1 MGSDSPQQHGQREKS
16 EEPGRSSG
24 EEREDLEILEG
35 FKQEKHVGCDKEPIG
50 NALSQK
56 VEEAE
61 MSSDFGDADYVDKLV
76 AAVMRETQAT
86 DGCEACTGVGASG
99 ACAGVNGECKQSSS
113 ENEGARDGYQDQAAR
128 DRLLMPPPPPR
139 VRIGGI
145 GGGENAREHFGS
157 EKGTGEPSGV
167 VETSRPID
175 FSKYPQS
182 SFVMASVESGDP
194 DVEVGN
200 LEDVVDEPEESVRQ
214 LFRIAMIGLPGS
226 SPHKEKE
233 ELRRQKSATVSASV
247 SAELEM
253 GTFVQG
259 RRVNG
264 KYRCRA
270 VLDRGSHRS
279 FVSMAQLRDWV
290 RSGVQVEVLDGK
302 RSRHV
307 AFGGHIV
314 ETLGRIRVYGHFK
327 GESSQRVTLVAEV
340 STDSLFNILLGLDF
354 IMQEDVLVV
363 PSTGKLYL
371 CKGLEIKLGAP
382 SIDVD
387 VNTGPRASK
396 QGGQPEDVRT
406 LEAQAVIQPSKR
418 TRREGDFKCFNL
430 RDSKDGTPLVV
441 CVPRFSV
448 IASVVPDQS
457 AGPKENTSIGNMGEI
472 GRKRT
477 KEEIEKE
484 LRSVEHYEELLKVL
498 EVDQMPLSEQEK
510 DMVRELIKEYQD
522 CFALKMD
529 QLGEVNILKAQI
541 HTGSHP
547 PVRCQ
552 AYRVGPKERELIE
565 AEIQKMLD
573 AGVIRPSMSPWAS
586 PVVLV
591 EKADGSVRFAIDY
604 RRLNGIATKDAYP
617 LPRINDYLDVLG
629 GAKYFSI
636 LDALSGFWQI
646 AMEEE
651 PQGLCAKCGGSFHSD
666 TSVAKTAFITHAG
679 LFEWT
684 RLPFGL
690 TSSPSIYQRVM
701 DAIFRDL
708 IWKELVVYVDDICSF
723 AETFSE
729 AIARLARVLTRLRA
743 ANMRVKAQKCK
754 LFRTSVKFLGFLI
767 KQTGVTVDP
776 KKMEPI
782 IKLKVP
788 TNVDELRTFLG
799 LLVYYSQH
807 IPDFAR
813 KTESLWSTVKG
824 KFQFPLEG
832 SRLEVLNWLKQN
844 LISPKVLGFPNWE
857 WPFEVHTDAS
867 RKPGALGAV
876 LLQRDPDKKEE
887 RVLGFFSRL
896 LHGAEHN
903 YSVTELECLAVR
915 WAVQKLRPYLY
926 GRKFTVVTDHVAL
939 KWMFSMKDPNPRLN
953 RWVDYLRGFDFDIVY
968 RPGRKHQDADA
979 LSRLIER
986 PEPGQEVE
994 EVPTGETLELGGYRP
1009 DEGEEDARFEGS
1021 RPSLG
1026 KDYIDEGPLLETPA
1040 EVAIKAEKLS
1050 SIVASVRRYEGVK
1063 ELLTRGDV
1071 NRIRTK
1077 VSSTLVNMCKSNTAV
1092 WRLLVEEQA
1101 RDRTL
1106 QGIRTRIEGGE
1117 VVRVHGA
1124 PNTVYVVEEGVV
1136 YVLYRSRESDQ
1147 DAEAEDRQCVVVPS
1161 RARHQI
1167 LNMYHGELPVGH
1179 LDRTKTLAR
1188 LRRLFYWEG
1197 MGQDVRKFVHQCPIC
1212 QRANHKELNQ
1222 GVLHSWTETQP
1233 FAVVG
1238 MDCLTLPKSSEGRT
1252 HVLVMV
1258 DLFSRYVEVQ
1268 PLSGP
1273 PNAEEVVQAFLSKI
1287 VLRHGACGVI
1297 LTDKGSEFMNKIM
1310 DEVCERLGIEHV
1322 SVPTQVHSA
1331 NGLAERFNRTLQLSL
1346 CKATG
1351 TVSTIAEWD
1360 SLIEAAVFSYN
1371 TAYQEAL
1378 QDSPFFMIH
1387 GRDAVLP
1394 TEMWTFNP
1402 EVRVRVRREQS
1413 SKGEAKTELVRR
1425 FERAWARA
1433 VAATKKVVERR
1444 LKASTRRDVT
1454 FTVGQQV
1461 WVYIPEI
1468 FRDGV
1473 HQKLLF
1479 KWHGPYRVIEEVSQ
1493 GALYKVRTERGR
1505 NLEQVFHVCRL
1516 KPFVAYERRPEE
1528 QVILDANGEPQIFTY
1543 EDLTPSSARL
1553 ESAEW
1558 RRRQRAQTLG
1568 TAQKKYLLVQEPSRE
1583 PTPVELSIVG
1593 KVFIDDEG
1601 RWVVTS
1607 VAYHPEHRIMV
1618 AFYEKLLNERGEW
1631 VAEQEPEY
1639 SSLPEVVDWVALSAS
1654 RVHH

>member
-1 MGSDSPQQHGQREKS
+1 LGAPVVGSGDV
-16 EEPGRSSG
+16 
-24 EEREDLEILEG
+24 D
-35 FKQEKHVGCDKEPIG
+35 HVEYKKEPIG
-50 NALSQK
+50 VNSRQEVPEVGLSS
-56 VEEAE
+56 E
-61 MSSDFGDADYVDKLV
+61 FGDVDFVDKLV

-86 DGCEACTGVGASG
+86 EECEACTGVGASRV
-99 ACAGVNGECKQSSS
+99 CTGVNSECKRGSRG
-113 ENEGARDGYQDQAAR
+113 NEGVGDRHQDQAAR
-128 DRLLMPPPPPR
+128 DRMLKPPLPSRPKTSK
-139 VRIGGI
+139 I
-145 GGGENAREHFGS
+145 GGGENAEKHFSDKEEASGPS
-157 EKGTGEPSGV
+157 GAVEPSGPV
-167 VETSRPID
+167 D

-182 SFVMASVESGDP
+182 SFVIAAVEDV
-194 DVEVGN
+194 DVENMV
-200 LEDVVDEPEESVRQ
+200 EKPEESVRQ
-214 LFRIAMIGLPGS
+214 LFRIAMVGLPGS

-233 ELRRQKSATVSASV
+233 ELARQKVATVSASV

-259 RRVNG
+259 RRLNN

-279 FVSMAQLRDWV
+279 FVSVAQLRDWV

-314 ETLGRIRVYGHFK
+314 ETLGRVRVHGHFK
-327 GESSQRVTLVAEV
+327 GESSQRVTLVVEV

-354 IMQEDVLVV
+354 IMREDILVV
-363 PSTGKLYL
+363 PSTGRLYM

-382 SIDVD
+382 SICVD
-387 VNTGPRASK
+387 VNVGPRTSK
-396 QGGQPEDVRT
+396 GEQLESEESV
-406 LEAQAVIQPSKR
+406 EAQAVIQPSKR
-418 TRREGDFKCFNL
+418 TRRDGDFKCFNL

-448 IASVVPDQS
+448 IASVVPEKPAS
-457 AGPKENTSIGNMGEI
+457 AEENPATRSSGDS

-484 LRSVEHYEELLKVL
+484 LRSVEHYEELLRVL
-498 EVDQMPLSEQEK
+498 EVDQMPLSDQEK
-510 DMVRELIKEYQD
+510 GMVRDLIREYQD

-529 QLGEVNILKAQI
+529 QLGKVNILKAQI

-646 AMEEE
+646 AMNEE

-666 TSVAKTAFITHAG
+666 TSVAKTAFITHTG

-723 AETFSE
+723 AETFPE

-767 KQTGVTVDP
+767 KQMGVTVDP
-776 KKMEPI
+776 QKMEPI

-824 KFQFPLEG
+824 KYQFPLVGE
-832 SRLEVLNWLKQN
+832 RLEVLNWLKQN
-844 LISPKVLGFPNWE
+844 LVSPKILGFPNWE

-876 LLQRDPDKKEE
+876 LLQRDPHKKEE

-986 PEPGQEVE
+986 PGPTQETTE
-994 EVPTGETLELGGYRP
+994 MPTTGEVLELGGYRP

-1021 RPSLG
+1021 QPALG
-1026 KDYIDEGPLLETPA
+1026 RDYIDEGPVEETSPDVASRA
-1040 EVAIKAEKLS
+1040 ERVS
-1050 SIVASVRRYEGVK
+1050 SIVASVRRYEGAK
-1063 ELLTRGDV
+1063 ELLTKGDV

-1077 VSSTLVNMCKSNTAV
+1077 VSSTLINMCKGNTAV

-1106 QGIRTRIEGGE
+1106 RSIRTRVEDGE
-1117 VVRVHGA
+1117 VVRVPGA
-1124 PNTVYVVEEGVV
+1124 SNIVYVVDESVV
-1136 YVLYRSRESDQ
+1136 YVLYRARESDM
-1147 DAEAEDRQCVVVPS
+1147 DAEVEDRQCVVVPS
-1161 RARHQI
+1161 RVRHQI
-1167 LNMYHGELPVGH
+1167 LNMYHGELPIGH

-1197 MGQDVRKFVHQCPIC
+1197 MGQDVRKFVQQCPVC

-1258 DLFSRYVEVQ
+1258 DLFSRYAEVQ

-1273 PNAEEVVQAFLSKI
+1273 PNSDEVTQAFLSKI
-1287 VLRHGACGVI
+1287 VLRHGACGAIV
-1297 LTDKGSEFMNKIM
+1297 TDKGSEFMNSIM
-1310 DEVCERLGIEHV
+1310 GEVCERLGIEHV
-1322 SVPTQVHSA
+1322 PVPTQVHSA

-1351 TVSTIAEWD
+1351 TVSTISEWD
-1360 SLIEAAVFSYN
+1360 SLVEAAVFSYN

-1378 QDSPFFMIH
+1378 QDSPFFIIH

-1394 TEMWTFNP
+1394 TEVWTFNP
-1402 EVRVRVRREQS
+1402 EARVRVRREQG

-1425 FERAWARA
+1425 FERAWSRA

-1444 LKASTRRDVT
+1444 LKASTRKDVT
-1454 FTVGQQV
+1454 FMVGQQV

-1479 KWHGPYRVIEEVSQ
+1479 KWHGPYRVIEEISP
-1493 GALYKVRTERGR
+1493 GILYKVRTERGR

-1516 KPFVAYERRPEE
+1516 KPFVAYDRRPDE
-1528 QVILDANGEPQIFTY
+1528 QVILDANGEPQVFTY

-1558 RRRQRAQTLG
+1558 RRKQRAQALG
-1568 TAQKKYLLVQEPSRE
+1568 TAKKRYLLVQEPFRE
-1583 PTPVELSIVG
+1583 PTPAELTVVG
-1593 KVFIDDEG
+1593 KNFVDNEG

-1631 VAEQEPEY
+1631 VSEQEPEY

>member
-1 MGSDSPQQHGQREKS
+1 MGGLSVGSDSPRHELYINDGPQMTLYESTNFGSSMAADGGSAQDPRGLGSVQPTS
-16 EEPGRSSG
+16 EAA
-24 EEREDLEILEG
+24 LE
-35 FKQEKHVGCDKEPIG
+35 
-50 NALSQK
+50 
-56 VEEAE
+56 
-61 MSSDFGDADYVDKLV
+61 GDADGIGDFGGVDCVDNLV
-76 AAVMRETQAT
+76 AAVIREVQASSQKT
-86 DGCEACTGVGASG
+86 GQCTEEVGAS
-99 ACAGVNGECKQSSS
+99 CAHGENDSECDKRGLDVTSS
-113 ENEGARDGYQDQAAR
+113 
-128 DRLLMPPPPPR
+128 L
-139 VRIGGI
+139 
-145 GGGENAREHFGS
+145 GGGENAKEHFCE
-157 EKGTGEPSGV
+157 EKEGGQEKDV
-167 VETSRPID
+167 D
-175 FSKYPQS
+175 LSKYPQS
-182 SFVMASVESGDP
+182 SFVAAVVGEPGSGDAA
-194 DVEVGN
+194 EVQ
-200 LEDVVDEPEESVRQ
+200 EESVRH
-214 LFRIAMIGLPGS
+214 LFRIAMVGLPGS
-226 SPHKEKE
+226 SPHEEKE
-233 ELRRQKSATVSASV
+233 ALIRQKSATISASV
-247 SAELEM
+247 TAELEM

-259 RRVNG
+259 RRVNH

-279 FVSMAQLRDWV
+279 FVSVAQLRDWV

-314 ETLGRIRVYGHFK
+314 ETLGRVRVYGQFK
-327 GESSQRVTLVAEV
+327 GDTSQRVTLIVEV

-354 IMQEDVLVV
+354 IMREEILVV
-363 PSTGKLYL
+363 PSTGRLYM
-371 CKGLEIKLGAP
+371 CKGMEIKLGAP
-382 SIDVD
+382 SVGVD
-387 VNTGPRASK
+387 VNLGPRTTAD
-396 QGGQPEDVRT
+396 GQQEVAVA

-418 TRREGDFKCFNL
+418 TRMEGDFKCYNL
-430 RDSKDGTPLVV
+430 RDAKNGTPLVV
-441 CVPRFSV
+441 CVPKFSV
-448 IASVVPDQS
+448 IASVVPERPSDRAQEAPTQS
-457 AGPKENTSIGNMGEI
+457 GGKANN
-472 GRKRT
+472 KRT
-477 KEEIEKE
+477 KDEIEKE
-484 LRSVEHYEELLKVL
+484 LRSDEHYQELLKVL
-498 EVDQMPLSEQEK
+498 EVDTMPLTDHER
-510 DMVRELIKEYQD
+510 DMVRELVKEYQD

-541 HTGSHP
+541 QTGTHP

-573 AGVIRPSMSPWAS
+573 AGVIRPSISPWAS

-604 RRLNGIATKDAYP
+604 RRLNSIATKDAYP

-646 AMEEE
+646 SMEEE
-651 PQGLCAKCGGSFHSD
+651 PQGACTKCGGAFHTD

-679 LFEWT
+679 LYEWT

-690 TSSPSIYQRVM
+690 TSSPGIYQRVM

-723 AETFSE
+723 AETFPE

-767 KQTGVTVDP
+767 QQAGVTVDP

-788 TNVDELRTFLG
+788 VNADELRTFLG

-813 KTESLWSTVKG
+813 KTESLWGTIKG
-824 KFQFPLEG
+824 KYSFPLEG
-832 SRLEVLNWLKQN
+832 ERLEMLNWLKQN
-844 LISPKVLGFPNWE
+844 LISPKVLCFPDWE
-857 WPFEVHTDAS
+857 LPFEVHTDAS

-876 LLQRDPDKKEE
+876 LLQRDAKKAE

-926 GRKFTVVTDHVAL
+926 GRRFTVVTDHVAL

-986 PEPGQEVE
+986 PEPGQENSSGDE
-994 EVPTGETLELGGYRP
+994 KLSGEVLELGGYRP
-1009 DEGEEDARFEGS
+1009 DEGEEDVRYEGS
-1021 RPSLG
+1021 RPPLG
-1026 KDYIDEGPLLETPA
+1026 RDYFDDEGPMDETPA
-1040 EVAIKAEKLS
+1040 EVANRREQVS
-1050 SIVASVRRYEGVK
+1050 SIVASVRSYEGSK
-1063 ELLTRGDV
+1063 HLMSQGDV

-1077 VSSTLVNMCKSNTAV
+1077 LSSSLISMCKGSTAV
-1092 WRLLVEEQA
+1092 WRLIIEEQA

-1106 QGIRTRIEGGE
+1106 QNIRTRVEDGE
-1117 VVRVHGA
+1117 TVRVPGA
-1124 PNTVYVVEEGVV
+1124 PNMAYVVENGVV
-1136 YVLYRSRESDQ
+1136 YVLYRAKESEQ
-1147 DAEAEDRQCVVVPS
+1147 DEEVEDRQCVVVPS
-1161 RARHQI
+1161 RVRHQI
-1167 LNMYHGELPVGH
+1167 LTMYHGELPIGH

-1197 MGQDVRKFVHQCPIC
+1197 MGQEVRRFVQQCAVC
-1212 QRANHKELNQ
+1212 QRSNHRELNQ

-1258 DLFSRYVEVQ
+1258 DLFSRYVEAH

-1273 PNAEEVVQAFLSKI
+1273 PNAEEITQVFLSKI
-1287 VLRHGACGVI
+1287 VLRHGACGAI
-1297 LTDKGSEFMNKIM
+1297 LTDKGSEFMNNTM
-1310 DEVCERLGIEHV
+1310 GEVCERLGIEHV
-1322 SVPTQVHSA
+1322 PVPTQVHSA
-1331 NGLAERFNRTLQLSL
+1331 NGLAERFIRTLQLAL

-1351 TVSTIAEWD
+1351 TVSTIVDWD
-1360 SLIEAAVFSYN
+1360 SLVESAVFSYN

-1378 QDSPFFMIH
+1378 QDSPFFVLY

-1394 TEMWTFNP
+1394 TETWTFNP
-1402 EVRVRVRREQS
+1402 EVRTRVRKEQG
-1413 SKGEAKTELVRR
+1413 SKGEAKTDLVKR

-1433 VAATKKVVERR
+1433 VSATKKVVDRR
-1444 LKASTRRDVT
+1444 FKASSRKDVS

-1468 FRDGV
+1468 FREGV

-1479 KWHGPYRVIEEVSQ
+1479 KWHGPYRVIEEVSP
-1493 GALYKVRTERGR
+1493 GVLYKVRTERGR
-1505 NLEQVFHVCRL
+1505 NLTQVFHVCRL

-1528 QVILDANGEPQIFTY
+1528 QVILDDQGEPQLFTY

-1558 RRRQRAQTLG
+1558 RRMKRAQVMG
-1568 TAQKKYLLVQEPSRE
+1568 TTKKKYLLVQEPVRE
-1583 PTPVELSIVG
+1583 PTPAELSVVG
-1593 KVFIDDEG
+1593 KIFVDDEG
-1601 RWVVTS
+1601 RWAVTS

-1631 VAEQEPEY
+1631 VSEQEPEY
-1639 SSLPEVVDWVALSAS
+1639 SSLPEVIDWVALSAS
-1654 RVHH
+1654 KVHR